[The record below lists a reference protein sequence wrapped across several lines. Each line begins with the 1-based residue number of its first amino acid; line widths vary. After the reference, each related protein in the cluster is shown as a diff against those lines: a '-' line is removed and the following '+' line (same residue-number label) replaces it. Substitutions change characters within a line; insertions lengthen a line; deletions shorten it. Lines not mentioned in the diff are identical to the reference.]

1 MFSFNQLDKRHFH
14 AGQYIPDTS
23 GSVDEQS
30 ASFPG
35 SDDDFKTLFDL
46 TSSLALLA
54 AKAACR
60 EKRW

>member
-1 MFSFNQLDKRHFH
+1 MFSFNQLNKRHFH
-14 AGQYIPDTS
+14 DGQYIPDTS

-46 TSSLALLA
+46 TNSLALLA
-54 AKAACR
+54 AKAA
-60 EKRW
+60 